1 MKLQTT
7 TNQKKKQSSCWEQRN
22 RSAVFHMD
30 EETIIRNMPLDNL
43 YFTLLNLYF
52 SGSPVEPLYS

>member
-7 TNQKKKQSSCWEQRN
+7 TNQKNQSRCWEQRN

-30 EETIIRNMPLDNL
+30 EETIIRNMPLDIL
-43 YFTLLNLYF
+43 YFT
-52 SGSPVEPLYS
+52 